1 MIEFTL
7 GWPPSE
13 LSPNKRLHWSKVSSA
28 KAQYRT
34 ACWAMVLEQVGAVRP
49 DIDGNLHLVLEFVPP
64 DRRSYDRDNLVA
76 RMKSGLDGVADGG
89 LGEEQILACAR
100 KTARVGEGHKGTKLA
115 AVEGFAHVSISVH
128 PLPENLSATRGPVL
142 APGPLKLHFE

>member
-76 RMKSGLDGVADGG
+76 RMKSGLDGVADA
-89 LGEEQILACAR
+89 LKINDKQFTTL
-100 KTARVGEGHKGTKLA
+100 TARVDAGQIG
-115 AVEGFAHVSISVH
+115 GFVRVQISK
-128 PLPENLSATRGPVL
+128 ESNA
-142 APGPLKLHFE
+142 